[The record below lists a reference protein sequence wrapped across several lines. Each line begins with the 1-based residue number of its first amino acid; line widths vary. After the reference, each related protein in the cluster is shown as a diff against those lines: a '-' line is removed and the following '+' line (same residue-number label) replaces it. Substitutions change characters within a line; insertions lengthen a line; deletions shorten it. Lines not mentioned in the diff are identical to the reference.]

1 MHIQEARNIKGLYI
15 QSSKQNNI
23 IKNGK
28 CEIKKVIQMF
38 RYVSEK
44 LQVTF
49 YNRITYIKC
58 YL

>member
-28 CEIKKVIQMF
+28 CEIKTESDTDVQICF
-38 RYVSEK
+38 
-44 LQVTF
+44 
-49 YNRITYIKC
+49 
-58 YL
+58 